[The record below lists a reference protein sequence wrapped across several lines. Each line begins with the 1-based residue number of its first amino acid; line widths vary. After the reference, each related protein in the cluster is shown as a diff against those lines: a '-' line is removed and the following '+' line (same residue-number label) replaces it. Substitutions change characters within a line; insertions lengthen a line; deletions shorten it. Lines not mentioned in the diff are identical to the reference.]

1 MPANNHITRGPGAT
15 RAKPKK
21 RQAPNLGQ
29 RVHAAVM
36 SGQGLDA
43 ALAKEIDEA
52 GELHIT
58 LAHIEDLIDRSE
70 TQLAGYERVLRALKG
85 HADKL
90 ASALLTETATTYL
103 DRLPMSVPE
112 GMVLVHN
119 SVRPSRQQGE
129 RGARYW
135 LQAPNDRLVVCVCAW
150 ARELGRHYRVEV

>member
-1 MPANNHITRGPGAT
+1 MAANNHITRSPGAT
-15 RAKPKK
+15 LTKPQKRRAPD
-21 RQAPNLGQ
+21 LGR

-58 LAHIEDLIDRSE
+58 LAHIEDLIEHSE
-70 TQLAGYERVLRALKG
+70 AKRAGYERVLRALKG

-90 ASALLTETATTYL
+90 GSALLAETATTYL

-119 SVRPSRQQGE
+119 SARPSRRQGE

-150 ARELGRHYRVEV
+150 ARELGRHYRVEG